1 MPRNEIDEKL
11 FLPDFGT
18 EKSKSYIQVIRLEET
33 GEAKHGS
40 LTTIFSVWNAMV
52 GTGMLTIPWAY
63 SNSGFVLG
71 LGNLPMQA
79 NFA

>member
-1 MPRNEIDEKL
+1 VFALLNRWIEPSR
-11 FLPDFGT
+11 G
-18 EKSKSYIQVIRLEET
+18 
-33 GEAKHGS
+33 KHGS

-71 LGNLPMQA
+71 LCNY
-79 NFA
+79 F